1 MIVSTVSCQ
10 ALPSFIASSVK
21 ETHCSTFDTIP
32 SAVTAKCKNSFL
44 ISILLFDNYRS
55 CGHKSHFLKELKH
68 KTAIKLAGIFLNVVH
83 VCTRPAHRPSGPFRP
98 GGVCRG
104 AHCVEW
110 RYALIIF
117 RTSAGNF
124 RAGKLSFS

>member
-44 ISILLFDNYRS
+44 IPILLFDNYRL

-68 KTAIKLAGIFLNVVH
+68 KNSHRVSRNFPKCGACLYPA
-83 VCTRPAHRPSGPFRP
+83 RPPAVRLFSPRRGLP
-98 GGVCRG
+98 GCML
-104 AHCVEW
+104 C
-110 RYALIIF
+110 Y
-117 RTSAGNF
+117 
-124 RAGKLSFS
+124 